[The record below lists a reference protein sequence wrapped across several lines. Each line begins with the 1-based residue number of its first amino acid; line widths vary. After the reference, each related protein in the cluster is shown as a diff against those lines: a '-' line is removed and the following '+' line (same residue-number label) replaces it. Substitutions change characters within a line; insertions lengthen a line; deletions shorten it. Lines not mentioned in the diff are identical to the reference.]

1 MKNNTKIIL
10 GIDPGYDRMGVCVL
24 EKVSNNENKILFS
37 VCLESNKKDDLN
49 ERIYQIGKE
58 LEKIILKYK
67 IEELAIEKLFF
78 TTNQKT
84 AMGVAESRGAVIFL
98 CKNLK
103 VKIFEYTPLQ
113 IKSALTGYGKADK
126 NQVYFML
133 NKILKLEQK
142 LKKQYDD
149 EYDAIA
155 VAYTHSIS
163 VK

>member
-1 MKNNTKIIL
+1 MKNNPKIIL

-24 EKVSNNENKILFS
+24 EKINNTENKILFS

-49 ERIYQIGKE
+49 ERIFQIGKE
-58 LEKIILKYK
+58 LEKIIIKYSVD
-67 IEELAIEKLFF
+67 ELAIEKLFF

-113 IKSALTGYGKADK
+113 IKNALTGYGKADK

-133 NKILKLEQK
+133 DKILKLNNK
-142 LKKQYDD
+142 LNKKYDD

-155 VAYTHSIS
+155 IAYTHSIS
-163 VK
+163 IK